1 MEEGLEGVNI
11 PSFFKTFIQ
20 LAFFSFMQWINTIST
35 SFIHFE
41 SVWVMCLVFYHL
53 PNITQAL
60 EQADQAWWW
69 W

>member
-1 MEEGLEGVNI
+1 MEEGLKGVNI

-20 LAFFSFMQWINTIST
+20 LAFFSFMQWIFTIST

-41 SVWVMCLVFYHL
+41 SVWVMRLVFYHL

-60 EQADQAWWW
+60 KQADQAWWW